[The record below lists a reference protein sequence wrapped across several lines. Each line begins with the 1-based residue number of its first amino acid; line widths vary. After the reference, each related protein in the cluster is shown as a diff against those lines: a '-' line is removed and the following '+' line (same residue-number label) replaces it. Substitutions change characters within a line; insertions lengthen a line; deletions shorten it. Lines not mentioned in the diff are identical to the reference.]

1 MSQRLEKQFH
11 PPAPWAREILSEA
24 VTVKG
29 PGTTVHL
36 SGIGAEGPGEKLE
49 IQHPGDVYAQ
59 TKLAYEKAARALS
72 KHDAGLADVV
82 KITAYLL
89 DPGAV
94 PEYLRARKEAF
105 GDLPAPAHTLLIIL
119 GLAHPDMQ
127 VEIDVTAVTDA

>member
-1 MSQRLEKQFH
+1 MSQRLDKQFH
-11 PPAPWAREILSEA
+11 SPALWAREILSEA

-36 SGIGAEGPGEKLE
+36 SGIGAEGPGEQLE

-72 KHDAGLADVV
+72 RHDASLADVV

-89 DPGAV
+89 DPSAV

-105 GDLPAPAHTLLIIL
+105 GDLPPPAHTLLIIL
-119 GLAHPDMQ
+119 GLAHPDML
-127 VEIDVTAVTDA
+127 VEVDLTAVTDS